1 MNNKG
6 IATVTIIIIIACA
19 IVVLGGA
26 IGGVVAYNTYQEK
39 KQQEE
44 IKAMEDARNNAVNA
58 YNDRINQIIAS
69 LNVEKNGIAS
79 IDNNED
85 VDAMSNAVNAINVIK
100 NEVNN
105 DSIITQEQKN
115 IINGNI
121 DSNINS
127 ISNRINNVNE
137 ARAKAEAERIEAE
150 RKALEEAQRKSKGLS
165 NEEICEKT
173 RRYYIAT
180 QGSNP
185 QYVEI
190 DSENGNLVTV
200 HLYGIGRDGTH
211 TYTYAWYE
219 IDRTTGVGKD
229 KTFEDRPAFNIS
241 NY

>member
-58 YNDRINQIIAS
+58 YNDRINQIVTS
-69 LNVEKNGIAS
+69 LNVEKNGTAS

-85 VDAMSNAVNAINVIK
+85 VDAMTNAVN
-100 NEVNN
+100 ELNN
-105 DSIITQEQKN
+105 MSVEISSDTLITQEQKDALN
-115 IINGNI
+115 EAIVGYVATV
-121 DSNINS
+121 
-127 ISNRINNVNE
+127 SNRINNVNE

-219 IDRTTGVGKD
+219 IDKMTGVGKD